1 MYKTFLLLIICCM
14 LYFISGC
21 DKGIEPEPEKSPESE
36 IIGFRGKVTF
46 TGNWPAGITRTH
58 IVVFKNEIKSVDDFS
73 FQNLAFVVDSIP
85 YKSQEFIYNSVMN
98 NFFSFTLADG
108 TYKYI
113 VVAQSKTPS
122 ISLNR
127 DDWFIVGV
135 YYNNGDKSKPGTMTL
150 QKGKITTGI
159 DVNVDFN
166 NPPPQPPK

>member
-1 MYKTFLLLIICCM
+1 MYKTFLLLIICCI

-36 IIGFRGKVTF
+36 TISFSGKVTF
-46 TGNWPAGITRTH
+46 TGNWPAGIARTH
-58 IVVFKNEIKSVDDFS
+58 IVVFKNEIKSVADFS

-85 YKSQEFIYNSVMN
+85 YKSQEFIYNSIAN

-113 VVAQSKTPS
+113 VVAQSKTPT

-150 QKGKITTGI
+150 QKGKNTAGI
-159 DVNVDFN
+159 DINVDFN